1 MKLGR
6 EIDLLANYPKVTR
19 NLEARLQQK
28 SDEVRRVAR
37 RFDKDYFDGERIYG
51 YGGFNYHPRFW
62 SQVVQDFKSEYNL
75 TSGSKVLDVG
85 CAKGFFLFDLQKA
98 IPGIAITGI
107 DISDYAIKNSLP
119 EVRRNLIVGNAT
131 TLPFEDRSFDLVISI
146 NTIHNLAKEECKKA
160 LGEIQRVSRGNSFI
174 TVDAYRNAE
183 EKKRMESWNL
193 TALTM
198 MSDLEWQDFFREAGY
213 QGDFFWFIP

>member
-6 EIDLLANYPKVTR
+6 EIDLLVNYPKVIR
-19 NLEARLQQK
+19 NLENRLQQK
-28 SDEVRRVAR
+28 TDEVRRVAR

-62 SQVVQDFKSEYNL
+62 SNVVQDFISEYGL
-75 TSGSKVLDVG
+75 TSNSKVLDIG

-98 IPGIAITGI
+98 LPGIGITGI
-107 DISDYAIKNSLP
+107 DISDYAIRNSLP
-119 EVRRNLIVGNAT
+119 EVRRNLLVGDAKS
-131 TLPFEDRSFDLVISI
+131 LPFEDSSFDLVISI
-146 NTIHNLAKEECKKA
+146 NTIHNLAREECKRA
-160 LGEIQRVSRGNSFI
+160 LSEIQRVSRKNSFI
-174 TVDAYRNAE
+174 TVDAYRNAD
-183 EKKRMESWNL
+183 EKQRMESWNL

-198 MSDLEWQDFFREAGY
+198 MSDLEWKDFFLEAGY